1 MRAFAIAI
9 LLLVPIVLHMPAS
22 AETDR
27 LRQAIT
33 YIFTGSIE
41 PQENIEV
48 ADGTPCVVIVSEPDR
63 NRISRYHLR
72 RFKPETFRFEQRYVG
87 RTPTY
92 QLYVE
97 GDEDVIEFL
106 SSDRSVS
113 HSHRTA
119 RFALPGD
126 IDQSRRALRLISEQ
140 CKPEKPKPLF

>member
-1 MRAFAIAI
+1 MKAFAIAV
-9 LLLVPIVLHMPAS
+9 LLPVSVLLHMPAF
-22 AETDR
+22 ADAGR
-27 LRQAIT
+27 LQQAIN
-33 YIFTGSIE
+33 YVFTGDIAAQ
-41 PQENIEV
+41 PNIEI
-48 ADGTPCVVIVSEPDR
+48 ADGNLCVVVVSEPER
-63 NRISRYHLR
+63 NRVSRYHLR

-106 SSDRSVS
+106 NPDRSVS